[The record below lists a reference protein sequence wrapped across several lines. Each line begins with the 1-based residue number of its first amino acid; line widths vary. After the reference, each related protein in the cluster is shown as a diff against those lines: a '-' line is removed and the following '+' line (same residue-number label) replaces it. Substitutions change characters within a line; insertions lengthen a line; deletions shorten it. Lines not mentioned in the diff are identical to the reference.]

1 MEKGHL
7 AGWVTLLF
15 LVYKSNEFEY
25 IDAWDIGEISVLWLL
40 SVIQNGLSKFGES
53 IHNSINK
60 VRIESWTY
68 FFSISDETSLG
79 SCIYSLDPFSSLLHS
94 YAMIPF
100 TYFKFLKACFIYF
113 SNNWQYFECVWF
125 WVCDSVI

>member
-25 IDAWDIGEISVLWLL
+25 IDAWNIGEISVLWLL
-40 SVIQNGLSKFGES
+40 SMIQNGLFKFSES
-53 IHNSINK
+53 IHKSIKK
-60 VRIESWTY
+60 VRIESLTC
-68 FFSISDETSLG
+68 FFPMSDENSLG

-94 YAMIPF
+94 FAIIPF
-100 TYFKFLKACFIYF
+100 TFCKLLKACLIYF
-113 SNNWQYFECVWF
+113 SNNWQNFECVWF
-125 WVCDSVI
+125 WFFDSVI